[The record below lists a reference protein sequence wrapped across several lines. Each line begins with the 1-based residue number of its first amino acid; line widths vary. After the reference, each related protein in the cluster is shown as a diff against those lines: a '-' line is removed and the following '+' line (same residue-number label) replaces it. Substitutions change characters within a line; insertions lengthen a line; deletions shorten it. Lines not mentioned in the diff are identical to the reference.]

1 MSCVFHGFSTLAVG
15 NADYVQPC
23 MSSIL
28 SDSFPVVLCPAS
40 LALRSY
46 PHTPLAD
53 PCSAKASLHSLRP
66 CLYLHPKTSPAVLHF
81 SGSLPHRLAASASQE
96 SASASR
102 SPGLLWPLCLGSP
115 HAAPWARG
123 SPPFPSAT
131 DDGPLLRCVRFINLL
146 FYVF

>member
-53 PCSAKASLHSLRP
+53 PCSAKASLRSLPP
-66 CLYLHPKTSPAVLHF
+66 CLYLLPKTSPAVLHF

-102 SPGLLWPLCLGSP
+102 SPGLLGSP
-115 HAAPWARG
+115 CAAAWARG

-131 DDGPLLRCVRFINLL
+131 DHGPLLRCVRFINLL
-146 FYVF
+146 FCVF